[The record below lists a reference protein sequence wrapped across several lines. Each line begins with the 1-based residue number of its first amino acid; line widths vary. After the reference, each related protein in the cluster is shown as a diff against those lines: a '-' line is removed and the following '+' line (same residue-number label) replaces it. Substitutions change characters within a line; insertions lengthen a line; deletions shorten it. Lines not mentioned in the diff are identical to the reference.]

1 MNIYGEITKVEALDD
16 GTIRVTGVASTG
28 AIDDADER
36 VLPEAMKAALPA
48 YMRFGALREMHGLSA
63 AGATLRAEVTDD
75 GATRIE
81 THVVDPVAVKKVRLG
96 VYKGFSIGGKV
107 LERDPGDRRVITKL
121 RLNEISLVDRP
132 CNPEAVIDVWKAD
145 RPEGPT
151 NAEVLAKAEA
161 MARESGLPGRR
172 SQFVVKA
179 RKALLGAHPGNSP
192 SLRSDEDGENIAAD
206 DPFDADAG
214 DDTGMDD
221 NPDTDPAVDDNAD
234 TPPSLMDLLDQLEDQ
249 LDALPDDE
257 AWRLISELATRWS
270 SAPLEPKAATHDDLR
285 KLEADN
291 ARLRHALAIATP
303 RIDALEQNLTAIA
316 KRLEAVAAE
325 PAAPRAVAGRIRAVS
340 KAEDAGD
347 DPDRGL
353 SLSAEDFRKY
363 LDTLPEEERG
373 RLQLRAALSQ
383 PIHIA
388 PR

>member
-81 THVVDPVAVKKVRLG
+81 THVVDPV
-96 VYKGFSIGGKV
+96 
-107 LERDPGDRRVITKL
+107 ITKL

-192 SLRSDEDGENIAAD
+192 SLRSDDDGENIAAD